1 MLWGKKEGSR
11 KLWRPLLEN
20 MGVKLEKKA
29 CLKETGKMKN
39 SKERN
44 KQRREVV
51 EEMQNKKVK
60 EPEGDINRKRN
71 RKINKK
77 EEWKDVK
84 DK

>member
-1 MLWGKKEGSR
+1 
-11 KLWRPLLEN
+11 

-77 EEWKDVK
+77 EE
-84 DK
+84 